1 MFQVSQATLPNNA
14 ALRKIIRRKR
24 KEINAVPADP
34 ANFQELDTP
43 QSYQQYVPKADVTI
57 NFLLCDSGPGAD
69 TILIFG
75 REDWLHHLF
84 TTDTW
89 YVDGTFK
96 ISPNIF
102 SQVYVIL
109 AKKFSGVHSV
119 DYALLPNKQGATTGE
134 CFL

>member
-69 TILIFG
+69 TIFN
-75 REDWLHHLF
+75 F
-84 TTDTW
+84 
-89 YVDGTFK
+89 
-96 ISPNIF
+96 
-102 SQVYVIL
+102 
-109 AKKFSGVHSV
+109 
-119 DYALLPNKQGATTGE
+119 
-134 CFL
+134 